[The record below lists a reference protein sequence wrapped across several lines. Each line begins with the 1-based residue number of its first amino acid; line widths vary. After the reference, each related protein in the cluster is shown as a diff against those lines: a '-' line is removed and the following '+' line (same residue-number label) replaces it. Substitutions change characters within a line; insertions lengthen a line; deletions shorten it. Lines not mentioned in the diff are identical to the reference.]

1 MGVGSA
7 FNSWGMMWEREE
19 ERTGR
24 AGPWRRGDLLV
35 CFQGEITRSIL
46 KC

>member
-7 FNSWGMMWEREE
+7 FSSWNMIWEREE

-24 AGPWRRGDLLV
+24 ASPWRRGDLLV
-35 CFQGEITRSIL
+35 CFQDGITRSIL
-46 KC
+46 K